1 MMQNTRPIKRE
12 WGLVLSLAL
21 AIVLGLVSSLA
32 NAVSAQQPETQ
43 TAPTQPTEAASD
55 KGMRAEGVPEEETPE
70 SVASRYM
77 EAMRRGDWATCA
89 RLMHP
94 EALRQL
100 KQMFRPIV
108 LAEPTRQVGIT
119 FFNVRTAAEY
129 ERLSA
134 EQALERLMRGVTQMT
149 PELRSAMATS
159 QFELIGHVREAP
171 DLAHVVYRMKVTTQ
185 GIGMTKTTVM
195 SLRKSGANWRGLL
208 SGDIEGLAAALSRT
222 ATPRP
227 PSTPSAKPTPQKSRP
242 RQPQSQHSQ

>member
-1 MMQNTRPIKRE
+1 MMQHTRPIKRG
-12 WGLVLSLAL
+12 WGRVPSLVL
-21 AIVLGLVSSLA
+21 AIVLSLVW
-32 NAVSAQQPETQ
+32 NIGTVMSAQQPETEAQ

-55 KGMRAEGVPEEETPE
+55 KEARAEGVGEEETPE
-70 SVASRYM
+70 SVASRFM
-77 EAMRRGDWATCA
+77 EAMRRSEWATCA

-134 EQALERLMRGVTQMT
+134 EQAFERLMRGMIQIT

-159 QFELIGHVREAP
+159 QFEIIGHVREAP
-171 DLAHVVYRMKVTTQ
+171 GLAHVVYRMKVTAQ
-185 GIGMTKTTVM
+185 GIGMAKTTVM
-195 SLRKSGANWRGLL
+195 SLRKSGASWRGLL
-208 SGDIEGLAAALSRT
+208 SGDIEGLAAVLSRT
-222 ATPRP
+222 ATPRQ
-227 PSTPSAKPTPQKSRP
+227 PSTPSAKPAPQKPSP
-242 RQPQSQHSQ
+242 RQP